1 MLNDSLNSDQS
12 DMQKYFSLALNQNDI
27 TARTINL
34 STKTVRNLNCIDDV
48 IYYKSELGDNI
59 NVRNYGLVS
68 ERIFPDDID
77 TSTMSYMCFNITK
90 EKIEEVFSKKRDYEI
105 KIDELPND
113 LETGF
118 KLAFKEISLSK
129 EGINDFSIESLK
141 KSYREGKR
149 KISKSYWAMLRKT
162 NEMVWIKTECRL
174 IQRKDTGEIIA
185 YFFNRDLTD
194 KNILNGVINKF
205 SNLYFECF
213 AAIFVKN
220 EKIRFIDKENGVILM
235 TRTDIALYE
244 KLRYASEHDSLT
256 GLFNREKVFSNT
268 RKMIDEHLEIQFAFV
283 QLDIERFKL
292 YNSDF
297 GEKEGNNLLKYV
309 AKIIKEVVSDYP
321 ICTYGRVN
329 ADKFCFCIPYD
340 EDKFYKKLENAN
352 ERLNKYRQD
361 YLLHFKMGVCI
372 ITDSSKSM
380 EDINVKAALAAEK
393 CRYNIK
399 HFYEVYD
406 DEEEKIQRR
415 EMEIIHDMHT
425 AIDEKQFT
433 VFLQPK
439 VNVYDEKACGAE
451 ALVRW
456 IHPKKGMIPP
466 NIFIPV
472 FEKNGFIAD
481 LDYYM
486 WEQVCIL
493 LRKWIDEGKKINPVS
508 VNVSRISLYNPN
520 LVHKL
525 LKLINKYGI
534 APQYLHLEITE
545 SAYMTNPSMML
556 MIIEDLHKA
565 GFTILMDDFG
575 SGYSS
580 LNTLKDFPIDMLK
593 IDMNFLPRGSMAE
606 RSRIIISSVIDMAKR
621 LGIKVIMEGV
631 ETQEQRDFLR
641 DLQCDY
647 IQGYFYSKPI
657 PVTEYEDKY
666 INLMDF

>member
-174 IQRKDTGEIIA
+174 IERKDTGEIIA

-220 EKIRFIDKENGVILM
+220 GKIRFIDKENGVILM

-340 EDKFYKKLENAN
+340 KDKFYKKLENAN

-372 ITDSSKSM
+372 IKDSSKSM

-393 CRYNIK
+393 CRHNVMHY
-399 HFYEVYD
+399 YEVYD
-406 DEEEKIQRR
+406 DEEEKIQRQ
-415 EMEIIHDMHT
+415 EMEVVRDMHT

-606 RSRIIISSVIDMAKR
+606 RSRIIISSVIHMAKR

>member
-1 MLNDSLNSDQS
+1 
-12 DMQKYFSLALNQNDI
+12 MQKYFSLALNQNDI

-361 YLLHFKMGVCI
+361 YMLHFKMGVCI

-393 CRYNIK
+393 CRHNVMHY
-399 HFYEVYD
+399 YEVYD
-406 DEEEKIQRR
+406 DEEEKIQRQ
-415 EMEIIHDMHT
+415 EMEVVRDMHT

-606 RSRIIISSVIDMAKR
+606 RSMIIISSVIDMAKR

-647 IQGYFYSKPI
+647 IQGYLYSKPI

>member
-1 MLNDSLNSDQS
+1 
-12 DMQKYFSLALNQNDI
+12 
-27 TARTINL
+27 
-34 STKTVRNLNCIDDV
+34 
-48 IYYKSELGDNI
+48 
-59 NVRNYGLVS
+59 
-68 ERIFPDDID
+68 
-77 TSTMSYMCFNITK
+77 
-90 EKIEEVFSKKRDYEI
+90 
-105 KIDELPND
+105 
-113 LETGF
+113 
-118 KLAFKEISLSK
+118 
-129 EGINDFSIESLK
+129 
-141 KSYREGKR
+141 
-149 KISKSYWAMLRKT
+149 
-162 NEMVWIKTECRL
+162 
-174 IQRKDTGEIIA
+174 
-185 YFFNRDLTD
+185 
-194 KNILNGVINKF
+194 
-205 SNLYFECF
+205 
-213 AAIFVKN
+213 
-220 EKIRFIDKENGVILM
+220 VILM

-340 EDKFYKKLENAN
+340 EHKFYKKLENAN

-425 AIDEKQFT
+425 AIDKKQFT

-439 VNVYDEKACGAE
+439 VNLYNEKVCGAE

-580 LNTLKDFPIDMLK
+580 LNALKDFPIDMLK

-606 RSRIIISSVIDMAKR
+606 RSRIIISSVIHMAKR

>member
-113 LETGF
+113 LETGL

-129 EGINDFSIESLK
+129 EEINDFSIESLK
-141 KSYREGKR
+141 KSYSEGKR

-174 IQRKDTGEIIA
+174 IERKDTGEIIA

-220 EKIRFIDKENGVILM
+220 GKIRFIDKENGVILM

-361 YLLHFKMGVCI
+361 YLLHFKIGVCI

-425 AIDEKQFT
+425 AIDKKQFT

-439 VNVYDEKACGAE
+439 VNLYNEKVCGAE

-580 LNTLKDFPIDMLK
+580 LNALKDFPIDMLK

-606 RSRIIISSVIDMAKR
+606 RSRIIISSVIHMAKR

>member
-34 STKTVRNLNCIDDV
+34 STKTVHNLNCIDDV

-113 LETGF
+113 LETGL

-129 EGINDFSIESLK
+129 EEINDFSIESLK
-141 KSYREGKR
+141 KSYSEGKR

-162 NEMVWIKTECRL
+162 NEMVWIKTEFRL
-174 IQRKDTGEIIA
+174 IERKDTGEIIA

-220 EKIRFIDKENGVILM
+220 GKIRFIDKENGVILM

-425 AIDEKQFT
+425 AIDKKQFT

-439 VNVYDEKACGAE
+439 VNLYNEKACGAE

-580 LNTLKDFPIDMLK
+580 LNALKDFPIDMLK
-593 IDMNFLPRGSMAE
+593 IDMNFLPRGSMVE
-606 RSRIIISSVIDMAKR
+606 RSRIIISSVIHMAKR